1 MPGYVLGQW
10 FPLHSSQGWG
20 CGKKGH
26 SMFVTLK
33 MQASRVGGRGDDVMN
48 CNGTAVMIFL

>member
-1 MPGYVLGQW
+1 
-10 FPLHSSQGWG
+10 
-20 CGKKGH
+20 
-26 SMFVTLK
+26 MFVTLK